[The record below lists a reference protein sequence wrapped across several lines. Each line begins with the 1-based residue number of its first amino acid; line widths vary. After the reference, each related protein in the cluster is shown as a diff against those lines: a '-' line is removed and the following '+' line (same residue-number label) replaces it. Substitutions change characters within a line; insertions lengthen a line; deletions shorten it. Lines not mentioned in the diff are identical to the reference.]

1 MKRFKEVQGADE
13 DENFARAGRDS
24 SKTKSVHSI
33 EVLKGKSLH
42 IVERYFLSLD
52 YYYIR
57 RH

>member
-1 MKRFKEVQGADE
+1 MGDPDGDK
-13 DENFARAGRDS
+13 NFASAGRGS

-42 IVERYFLSLD
+42 IVERYFFSLD
-52 YYYIR
+52 NYYIR